1 MAHLKKLRGTLVHQS
16 MPRIRRLD
24 EERFYLG
31 KRITKLIKKVASIP
45 GNFARMVDGP
55 ENKDEN
61 KFNLN

>member
-1 MAHLKKLRGTLVHQS
+1 

-31 KRITKLIKKVASIP
+31 KRITKLIQKVASIP